1 MELLQLKYFQTVAY
15 LEHMSNAA
23 KQLHIAQ
30 PSLSLT
36 IKRLEDELGTE
47 LFLRKG
53 RHIQLSASGHILL
66 KHVNRIF
73 IELENAER
81 EIQSQEQLLSN
92 TIKISISNP
101 RFLSRLITEYIRLH
115 PDAKVHQGIKMR
127 NEIISS
133 LKQGDIELGIAS
145 HRAEDE
151 EIESHVLIDEDIVLV
166 VPVNHRYASEQELSL
181 SEVAQEPFISL
192 ADNQEYSEFIRAMC
206 ERAGFVPNSVFE
218 VDSYLLTEIIGVNQ
232 GIALLPISVC
242 RQFKLHYIRIAGES
256 PTYSVSLFWLKNK
269 WLSSSAQRLRD
280 FIIDYYKKHHQ
291 MFKLS

>member
-23 KQLHIAQ
+23 RQLHIAQ

-47 LFLRKG
+47 LFIRKG
-53 RHIQLSASGHILL
+53 RNIQLSASGQILL

-81 EIQSQEQLLSN
+81 EIQSQEQHLSN

-101 RFLSRLITEYIRLH
+101 RFLSRLITEYIGLYPH
-115 PDAKVHQGIKMR
+115 TNVHQGIKMR
-127 NEIISS
+127 NDIMSS
-133 LKQGDIELGIAS
+133 LKQGEIELGIARHS
-145 HRAEDE
+145 IEDE
-151 EIESHVLIDEDIVLV
+151 EIESHLLIDEDIVLV
-166 VPVNHRYASEQELSL
+166 LPVNHRYTNEQELSL

-192 ADNQEYSEFIRAMC
+192 ADNQEYSEFVRGMC
-206 ERAGFVPNSVFE
+206 ERAGFVPNSIFE

-232 GIALLPISVC
+232 GIAVLPISVC
-242 RQFKLHYIRIAGES
+242 RQFKLHYIRIADAS
-256 PTYSVSLFWLKNK
+256 PTYSVSLFWVKNK
-269 WLSSSAQRLRD
+269 VLSPSAQSLRA